1 MGVVDVVGGTNADW
15 VLVAEASIK
24 NRQYF
29 LEVGRVGHTQA
40 VEAIGDGV
48 VHVLEGVHGEVVL
61 VEAFLGDEAVHVEG
75 AREGGAVGL
84 IAD

>member
-1 MGVVDVVGGTNADW
+1 M
-15 VLVAEASIK
+15 IK
-24 NRQYF
+24 QGQY
-29 LEVGRVGHTQA
+29 LLKARGEGHAQA
-40 VEAIGDGV
+40 VETIGDGV
-48 VHVLEGVHGEVVL
+48 VQVLQGVHGEVVL

>member
-1 MGVVDVVGGTNADW
+1 M
-15 VLVAEASIK
+15 IK
-24 NRQYF
+24 KGQYF
-29 LEVGRVGHTQA
+29 LEVGRIGHAQA

-48 VHVLEGVHGEVVL
+48 VQVLQGVHGEVVL

>member
-1 MGVVDVVGGTNADW
+1 M
-15 VLVAEASIK
+15 VANDIVE

-29 LEVGRVGHTQA
+29 LEVGRIGHAQA

-48 VHVLEGVHGEVVL
+48 VQVLQGVHGEVIL
-61 VEAFLGDEAVHVEG
+61 VESFFGDEAVHVEG
-75 AREGGAVGL
+75 AREGGAVRL